1 MAVYTR
7 KKSGELNYLTPH
19 AFWNISDFGAKC
31 EKYEMIN
38 TITGIY
44 KKPVFSSD
52 IYDRFCVR
60 TQMSKLNEIK

>member
-19 AFWNISDFGAKC
+19 TFWNISDFGAKC
-31 EKYEMIN
+31 EKYEMIY

-44 KKPVFSSD
+44 KKPAFSQIFMIGFVSEP
-52 IYDRFCVR
+52 
-60 TQMSKLNEIK
+60 K